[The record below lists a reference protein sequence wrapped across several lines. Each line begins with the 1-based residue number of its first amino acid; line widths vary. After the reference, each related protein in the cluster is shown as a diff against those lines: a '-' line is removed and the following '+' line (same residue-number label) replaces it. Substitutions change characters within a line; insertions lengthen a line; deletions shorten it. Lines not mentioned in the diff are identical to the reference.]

1 MTRTYG
7 SGQPCLSTPSV
18 PVAQE
23 ARHGTPEGPPLLK
36 VSVLPSYLY
45 AQAQQLTQHTPCH
58 LHTLDSSHSI
68 ALWRLCLHLP
78 LGNPEIP
85 DQEGS
90 DRGHPSF
97 LPLKAGV
104 TSKRTTYSNKR
115 LSLRSLL
122 RGTGLKGQGSVS
134 GRRLGAASG
143 LSPSHRKPARPQM
156 KSEQRWQKVGLVS
169 VTLRKLW
176 PGAAGPIALPVRSG
190 ADPGRAR
197 PEMPSTGLPAGLPRR
212 GEPLPGQV
220 RAPDS
225 AAASIYNPTTTAP
238 AAR

>member
-1 MTRTYG
+1 
-7 SGQPCLSTPSV
+7 
-18 PVAQE
+18 
-23 ARHGTPEGPPLLK
+23 
-36 VSVLPSYLY
+36 
-45 AQAQQLTQHTPCH
+45 
-58 LHTLDSSHSI
+58 
-68 ALWRLCLHLP
+68 
-78 LGNPEIP
+78 
-85 DQEGS
+85 
-90 DRGHPSF
+90 
-97 LPLKAGV
+97 
-104 TSKRTTYSNKR
+104 
-115 LSLRSLL
+115 
-122 RGTGLKGQGSVS
+122 
-134 GRRLGAASG
+134 
-143 LSPSHRKPARPQM
+143 M